1 MENPPTNT
9 YFGQNENG
17 DAAGRVVGSY
27 YVYLPDGRMMTVE
40 YSVNGDSGF
49 VPRISYQNQANNRPQ
64 QG

>member
-17 DAAGRVVGSY
+17 DQVGRVAGTY
-27 YVYLPDGRMMTVE
+27 YVWLPDGRLMTVE
-40 YSVNGDSGF
+40 YFVDGKSGF
-49 VPRISYQNQANNRPQ
+49 VPRISYQPNANPF